1 MGNTTEFKTFNKSKR
16 LNAPTNDAK
25 TIYETAVELYT
36 TNFKDLL
43 VRLVGVTLQ
52 NLSDPRDVSIQM
64 TLFDYEKHEEENQTK
79 LIINSLNRKLKKP
92 LLMRASEI
100 EKKK

>member
-1 MGNTTEFKTFNKSKR
+1 
-16 LNAPTNDAK
+16 
-25 TIYETAVELYT
+25 
-36 TNFKDLL
+36 
-43 VRLVGVTLQ
+43 
-52 NLSDPRDVSIQM
+52 M
-64 TLFDYEKHEEENQTK
+64 TLFDYQKHEEENQTR